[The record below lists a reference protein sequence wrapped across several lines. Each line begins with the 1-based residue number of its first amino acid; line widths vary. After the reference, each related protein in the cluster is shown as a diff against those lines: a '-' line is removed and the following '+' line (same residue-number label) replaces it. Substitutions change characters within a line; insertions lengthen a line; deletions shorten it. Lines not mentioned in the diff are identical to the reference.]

1 VICAPLVSPSTNVSR
16 PFGGVFDLAGSE
28 RRLQEIEQ
36 AISQPGAWDK
46 PEALTP
52 LLQEKRRLEDEV
64 ERLGKLKT
72 CCDDMNEWLAL
83 AAESEDPEAL
93 ESLDQQRA
101 DLARLLDETEL
112 VMLLSGEEDGQDA
125 ILEIHPGAG
134 GTESQDWAEMLLRMY
149 TRWAARR
156 HYTVEELDFLPGDE
170 AGIKS
175 VTLRIAGPHAYGFL
189 KSERGIHRLIRIS
202 PFDSSGRRH
211 TSFASVDVIP
221 DAGDDI
227 QLDIKESDIRVDI
240 FRSSGPGGQS
250 VNTTS
255 SAVRVTHLP
264 TGISAQCQNE
274 KSQPHNRET
283 AMRVL
288 RARLYNLEL
297 QKREAQRQAQYA
309 GKDAIAF
316 GSQIRTYTLQPY
328 RLVKDHRTGTEMG
341 DVEAVLDGQ
350 IDRFQHDYLLYR
362 HEQERWPPRPPGG
375 KPCRPAPERRRRAG
389 HADGRPAAGDGPRTV
404 AGILPPTS

>member
-1 VICAPLVSPSTNVSR
+1 VICVPPASLWPNVSIL
-16 PFGGVFDLAGSE
+16 FGGVFDVTASQQ
-28 RRLQEIEQ
+28 RLSAIETEL
-36 AISQPGAWDK
+36 SRPGAWDK
-46 PEALTP
+46 PESLTP
-52 LLQEKRRLEDEV
+52 LLQEKSRLEDEV
-64 ERLGKLKT
+64 ARLMRLKT
-72 CCDDMNEWLAL
+72 CRDDMDDWLAL
-83 AAESEDPEAL
+83 ASENDDEEAL
-93 ESLDQQRA
+93 ESLAAQQKELTA
-101 DLARLLDETEL
+101 LLDETEL
-112 VMLLSGEEDGQDA
+112 VMLLSSEEDNKDA

-149 TRWAARR
+149 SRWAARR
-156 HYTVEELDFLPGDE
+156 KFTLEEMDFLPGDE

-175 VTLRIAGPHAYGFL
+175 VTLRISGPYAFGFL

-202 PFDSSGRRH
+202 PFDASGRRH

-227 QLDIKESDIRVDI
+227 ELDIKEADLRIDI

-255 SAVRVTHLP
+255 SAVRITHLP

-274 KSQPHNRET
+274 KSQHHNRET

-288 RARLYNLEL
+288 RARLYDMEL
-297 QKREAQRQAQYA
+297 RKREADRQAQYA

-328 RLVKDHRTGTEMG
+328 RLVKDHRTGCEAG
-341 DVEAVLDGQ
+341 DVDAVLDGQ
-350 IDRFQHDYLLYR
+350 IDRFQHDYLLHR
-362 HEQERWPPRPPGG
+362 HEQQR
-375 KPCRPAPERRRRAG
+375 
-389 HADGRPAAGDGPRTV
+389 
-404 AGILPPTS
+404 

>member
-1 VICAPLVSPSTNVSR
+1 MIFVLAVRRFPNGSPTS
-16 PFGGVFDLAGSE
+16 GGVFDAASGQQ
-28 RRLQEIEQ
+28 RLEAIETEL
-36 AISQPGAWDK
+36 SRPGAWDK

-52 LLQEKRRLEDEV
+52 LLREKRQLEDEV
-64 ERLGKLKT
+64 ERLGALKT
-72 CCDDMNEWLAL
+72 AYDDMQAWLEL
-83 AAESEDPEAL
+83 AGEDQGEEAL
-93 ESLDQQRA
+93 QSLEEQQNT
-101 DLARLLDETEL
+101 LEKLLDDTEL
-112 VMLLSGEEDGQDA
+112 VMLLSSEEDSQDA

-156 HYTVEELDFLPGDE
+156 GYTVEELDYLPGDE

-175 VTLRIAGPHAYGFL
+175 VTLRIAGPHAFGFL
-189 KSERGIHRLIRIS
+189 RSERGIHRLIRIS

-221 DAGDDI
+221 DVGNDI
-227 QLDIKESDIRVDI
+227 ELDIKESDLRFDT

-255 SAVRVTHLP
+255 SAVRVTHIP

-274 KSQPHNRET
+274 KSQHHNKDS
-283 AMRVL
+283 AL
-288 RARLYNLEL
+288 RILKARLYALEL
-297 QKREAQRQAQYA
+297 QKREAERQAEYA

-328 RLVKDHRTGTEMG
+328 RLVKDHRTGCEAG
-341 DVEAVLDGQ
+341 DVDAVLNGQ
-350 IDRFQHDYLLYR
+350 IDRFQHDFLLYR
-362 HEQERWPPRPPGG
+362 HAQQR
-375 KPCRPAPERRRRAG
+375 
-389 HADGRPAAGDGPRTV
+389 
-404 AGILPPTS
+404 